1 MPQVNKTEVS
11 KAVSGMFPALNADES
26 QHIVS
31 WAGMADSER
40 DSKNK
45 LVDVFVSNKRQPSHF
60 VGFSKDETDPAA
72 IALRDSIVLNII
84 KGWKNNGDA
93 LKLFKADPASLDVKQ
108 QADQSFYKEKYQTD
122 YYNFRKAFNTRF
134 EKSKAGATAGKKKP
148 AKDDVQAL
156 RLINQAINKLAGIKG
171 GYAGMVEDIKAL
183 KALSIMTKV
192 IDLDPPKS
200 K

>member
-1 MPQVNKTEVS
+1 MPQVNKADKPVVLF
-11 KAVSGMFPALNADES
+11 APLNADES

-31 WAGMADSER
+31 WSGMADNER

-45 LVDVFVSNKRQPSHF
+45 LVDVFVANKRLPSHF
-60 VGFSKDETDPAA
+60 IGFAKDESDVGA
-72 IALRDSIVLNII
+72 IKLRDSIVLNII

-108 QADQSFYKEKYQTD
+108 QADQAFYKDKYTTD

-134 EKSKAGATAGKKKP
+134 EKSQAGATAGKSKP

-156 RLINQAINKLAGIKG
+156 RLINQAIKKLTEIKA
-171 GYAGMVEDIKAL
+171 GYAGIADDIKVL
-183 KALSIMTKV
+183 KALNIKTKV
-192 IDLDPPKS
+192 IDPNPPK
-200 K
+200 

>member
-1 MPQVNKTEVS
+1 MPQVKKTELS

-26 QHIVS
+26 QQFVS
-31 WAGMADSER
+31 WASMADNER
-40 DSKNK
+40 DSKSA
-45 LVDVFVSNKRQPSHF
+45 LIDILTANKREPSHF

-134 EKSKAGATAGKKKP
+134 EKSKAGASAGKKKP

-156 RLINQAINKLAGIKG
+156 RLINQAINKLSGIKG

>member
-1 MPQVNKTEVS
+1 MSTS
-11 KAVSGMFPALNADES
+11 KKETTVLFPALNADES

-45 LVDVFVSNKRQPSHF
+45 LVDVFVANKRQPSHF
-60 VGFSKDETDPAA
+60 VGFSKDESDAHA

-148 AKDDVQAL
+148 AKDDVQAK
-156 RLINQAINKLAGIKG
+156 RLINQAINKLSGIKG

>member
-1 MPQVNKTEVS
+1 MSSVKKTEVS

-26 QHIVS
+26 QYIVS
-31 WAGMADSER
+31 WASMADGER
-40 DSKNK
+40 DSKNALIDI
-45 LVDVFVSNKRQPSHF
+45 LVANKRQPSHF
-60 VGFSKDETDPAA
+60 VGFSKDETDPLA

-84 KGWKNNGDA
+84 KGWKNNSDA

-134 EKSKAGATAGKKKP
+134 EKSKAGASAGKKKP
-148 AKDDVQAL
+148 AKDEVQAL
-156 RLINQAINKLAGIKG
+156 RLINQAINKLSGIKG
-171 GYAGMVEDIKAL
+171 GYAGMVDDIKAL